1 MRRNA
6 VWCDGTPDDG
16 YFRRALTTPVPRAF
30 HSGGMD
36 EPTHANESRFWDDVA
51 DWILDA
57 ADDESDVLD
66 DIESM
71 LRDLRDDLD
80 AA

>member
-1 MRRNA
+1 
-6 VWCDGTPDDG
+6 
-16 YFRRALTTPVPRAF
+16 
-30 HSGGMD
+30 MD
-36 EPTHANESRFWDDVA
+36 EPTHANESRFWDEVA

-57 ADDESDVLD
+57 PGDDADALD

-80 AA
+80 TL

>member
-1 MRRNA
+1 M
-6 VWCDGTPDDG
+6 DD
-16 YFRRALTTPVPRAF
+16 
-30 HSGGMD
+30 
-36 EPTHANESRFWDDVA
+36 PTHSNESRFWDDVA

-57 ADDESDVLD
+57 PEDDGVE

-80 AA
+80 S

>member
-1 MRRNA
+1 
-6 VWCDGTPDDG
+6 
-16 YFRRALTTPVPRAF
+16 
-30 HSGGMD
+30 MD
-36 EPTHANESRFWDDVA
+36 EPTQPHESRFWDNVA

-57 ADDESDVLD
+57 PDDEADVMD

-80 AA
+80 S

>member
-1 MRRNA
+1 
-6 VWCDGTPDDG
+6 
-16 YFRRALTTPVPRAF
+16 
-30 HSGGMD
+30 MD
-36 EPTHANESRFWDDVA
+36 EPTHANESRFWDNVA

-57 ADDESDVLD
+57 PEDDGSDCD

-80 AA
+80 GF

>member
-1 MRRNA
+1 
-6 VWCDGTPDDG
+6 
-16 YFRRALTTPVPRAF
+16 
-30 HSGGMD
+30 MD

-57 ADDESDVLD
+57 PEEDGDAIDE
-66 DIESM
+66 IESM

-80 AA
+80 F